1 METIVGLRREA
12 LAKMIIAH
20 YYTLL
25 FLQKALLYKIDIWL
39 YWNVT
44 ELILWV
50 NVEKSLHPYIHI
62 FI

>member
-1 METIVGLRREA
+1 MQAIVGLLREA
-12 LAKMIIAH
+12 LTIMIIAH

-25 FLQKALLYKIDIWL
+25 FFQKALLYKIDIWL
-39 YWNVT
+39 YWNMT

-50 NVEKSLHPYIHI
+50 NVEKSLHSYMHI